1 MEILAVS
8 TMRYRSAGAP
18 SRSRGVSG
26 GNKAGCRVSTGEF
39 IFRSPLLLERQTLK
53 SLENLDWACA
63 DKNPFSFSSVRLLLT
78 NTLVPRDTKSLVAG
92 VSAKRLSEPHV
103 VDPILDDIQAISDEA
118 RGLLGAESSVE
129 RAHLVQRLQVGS
141 FLLCS
146 GFGLGKGWHM
156 LTNGSGID

>member
-1 MEILAVS
+1 M
-8 TMRYRSAGAP
+8 
-18 SRSRGVSG
+18 
-26 GNKAGCRVSTGEF
+26 
-39 IFRSPLLLERQTLK
+39 
-53 SLENLDWACA
+53 
-63 DKNPFSFSSVRLLLT
+63 
-78 NTLVPRDTKSLVAG
+78 PRDTKSLVAG

-141 FLLCS
+141 FLLRS

-156 LTNGSGID
+156 LMSESGID